1 MRKAL
6 SIYRQIQP
14 QRRNR
19 RIMSN
24 AERTFD
30 GFSVTHNMNGSKE
43 FELGGA
49 VPVTLGHA
57 WVTRKS
63 NWHKGVTLVTQKRWV
78 RWFGAREEIA
88 ACQQRFCDR

>member
-14 QRRNR
+14 KRRNR

-57 WVTRKS
+57 
-63 NWHKGVTLVTQKRWV
+63 
-78 RWFGAREEIA
+78 
-88 ACQQRFCDR
+88 